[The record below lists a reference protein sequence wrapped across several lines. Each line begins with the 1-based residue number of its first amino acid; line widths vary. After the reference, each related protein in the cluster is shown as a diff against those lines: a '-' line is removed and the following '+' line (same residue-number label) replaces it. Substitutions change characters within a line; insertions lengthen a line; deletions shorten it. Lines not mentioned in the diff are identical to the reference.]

1 MPVKIAALYLSLTAI
16 LALVLAFRVVRL
28 RRSRRIGVGT
38 GKDKDLILSV
48 RCHGNLLE
56 YAPLVLLMLGAAE
69 LNGADSS
76 LLNLCGGLWVVARVL
91 HPWGLTQG
99 RGGYHLGRF
108 LGTLI
113 TWMVTLALAGLN
125 LKLILS

>member
-1 MPVKIAALYLSLTAI
+1 MPVKITALYLSLTAI

-28 RRSRRIGVGT
+28 RRSRKIGVGT
-38 GKDKDLILSV
+38 GKDKDLTLCV

-69 LNGADSS
+69 LNGADSTW
-76 LLNLCGGLWVVARVL
+76 LHLCGGLWVIARVL

-99 RGGYHLGRF
+99 GGGYHPGRF
-108 LGTLI
+108 LGTLV
-113 TWMVTLALAGLN
+113 TWLVILALAGVN
-125 LKLILS
+125 LGLLLV